1 MQGKGYTFEQANAHA
16 ELLRS
21 GIQAMQ
27 IPLSG
32 AGDSDYVT
40 VSLGTATL
48 LPNLTYGSA
57 DLIHAAEK
65 ALRKAKRSGRN
76 RVVSI

>member
-1 MQGKGYTFEQANAHA
+1 
-16 ELLRS
+16 
-21 GIQAMQ
+21 MQ